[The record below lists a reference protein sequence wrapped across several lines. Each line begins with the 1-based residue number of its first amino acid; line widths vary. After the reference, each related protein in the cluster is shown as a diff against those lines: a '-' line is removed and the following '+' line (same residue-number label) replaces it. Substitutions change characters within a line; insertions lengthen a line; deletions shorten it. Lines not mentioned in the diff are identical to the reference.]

1 LARLRSARLFARA
14 VLDGFTRLGV
24 EGVAVMMDARDA
36 LDVSA
41 LPVGVEWT
49 DYVNSWKGY
58 LEKDALA

>member
-1 LARLRSARLFARA
+1 
-14 VLDGFTRLGV
+14 
-24 EGVAVMMDARDA
+24 MMDARDA

-58 LEKDALA
+58 LEKDAPA